1 MARRI
6 IKMTVLFAVMSAAW
20 CYAALPEKSVIIP
33 NVDTETFILH
43 LDSLDMQPL
52 EGVWYYDN
60 ENMTIGIERSEN
72 QTSPLPSYNL
82 ILLESDELELLPGT
96 IIGEMTHSVT
106 DNKLKLTLY
115 TQRSG
120 IDLVSPMEAIATVD
134 KDFNSITFEPPHW
147 NVKVRVN
154 FVRFLTT
161 LFQGVSVIPETK
173 VEKLPVGFKKIYPTS
188 NNFLK
193 VRYL

>member
-1 MARRI
+1 MMAKKI
-6 IKMTVLFAVMSAAW
+6 IDILTVAAVVMMTISSH
-20 CYAALPEKSVIIP
+20 AALPEKSVIIP
-33 NVDTETFILH
+33 NIDTSTFESH
-43 LDSLDMQPL
+43 LDSLDLQPL

-60 ENMTIGIERSEN
+60 ENMTIGIERSSE
-72 QTSPLPSYNL
+72 QHSPLPSYNL

-96 IIGEMTHSVT
+96 IIGEMTHSIS
-106 DNKLKLTLY
+106 DNKLKLMLY

-120 IDLVSPMEAIATVD
+120 IDLVSPMEAVATTSSD
-134 KDFNSITFEPPHW
+134 YNTITFDPPRW

-173 VEKLPVGFKKIYPTS
+173 GEKLEAGFKKIYPI
-188 NNFLK
+188 NPPHHALK
-193 VRYL
+193 